1 VSNELEGRRVAFLVA
16 SDGIEQVEFTGPWEA
31 VKAAGGTPTLVGPE
45 SGTVQGRHHLD
56 VGDTFDVDATV
67 DDASVDSF
75 DALVLPGG
83 IANPDDLRTQPAAV
97 KLVRSFVDAGK
108 PVAAIC
114 HAPWTL
120 IDAGVVT
127 GRRLTSWPSLRTDL
141 TNAGAR
147 RGGRGV

>member
-1 VSNELEGRRVAFLVA
+1 MLVA
-16 SDGIEQVEFTGPWEA
+16 
-31 VKAAGGTPTLVGPE
+31 PE

-83 IANPDDLRTQPAAV
+83 IANPDDLRAQPAAV

>member
-1 VSNELEGRRVAFLVA
+1 MSNELKGRRVAFLVA
-16 SDGIEQVEFTGPWEA
+16 SDGMEQVELTGHWEA
-31 VKAAGGTPTLVGPE
+31 VKAAGGTPTLVAPE

-97 KLVRSFVDAGK
+97 KLGTWLAVRS
-108 PVAAIC
+108 AAIS
-114 HAPWTL
+114 P
-120 IDAGVVT
+120 AGCCRSST
-127 GRRLTSWPSLRTDL
+127 TAWSPRALTSRS
-141 TNAGAR
+141 N
-147 RGGRGV
+147 